1 MTADLTQRLWEL
13 ALPQRWFSGRDGTP
27 LGVDLKPLVEPV
39 PRAKP
44 RDRVETNRLAPALQ
58 PALLNVGFPDGRVE
72 RYLIPLLDGKDA
84 CDNAGILLDLLRA
97 GAPGFV
103 ALREVPEAGPARR
116 FAGEQSNTNV
126 FFGAQVLMKLF
137 RRIEPGENVDVELHR
152 ALAGTGV
159 VAELYG
165 TWTVDGDTFAVFVE
179 ALRSP
184 VDGYD
189 LATGFAARGEDFTAH
204 ARALGEA
211 LAVVHRTLAERLP
224 TATISGEALADGCLR
239 RFAEVAAA
247 YPVAA
252 PYADAVADTVGRIP
266 VGPIPAQ
273 RVHGDCHLG
282 QVLLTEGRWVYVDFE
297 GEPLK
302 PLAERRLP
310 DSPLRD
316 VAGMLRS
323 FGYAAAAGPAPS
335 GWLAAC
341 RRAFLE
347 GYGLDPEAPNPVL
360 DAYEIDKAGYEVAYE
375 SRYRP
380 HLVQVPIDSLATLS
394 RRSQ

>member
-1 MTADLTQRLWEL
+1 MTADLTRRLWEL
-13 ALPQRWFSGRDGTP
+13 ALPQRWFSGRDGAP
-27 LGVDLKPLVEPV
+27 LGVDLGDPL
-39 PRAKP
+39 A
-44 RDRVETNRLAPALQ
+44 DGALR
-58 PALLNVGFPDGRVE
+58 PALLSVGFPDGRVE

-84 CDNAGILLDLLRA
+84 CDDAGVLLDLLRA

-126 FFGAQVLMKLF
+126 FFGDQVLMKLF

-165 TWTVDGDTFAVFVE
+165 TWTVDGADYAVFVE
-179 ALRSP
+179 ALEDP
-184 VDGYD
+184 ADGYD
-189 LATGFAARGEDFTAH
+189 LAKDFAARGEGFTSH
-204 ARALGEA
+204 ARALGRA
-211 LAVVHRTLAERLP
+211 LAVVHHTLADRLP
-224 TATISGEALADGCLR
+224 TATISGTELADGCRR

-247 YPVAA
+247 HPAAA
-252 PYADAVADTVGRIP
+252 PFAAAVSRAVERIP
-266 VGPIPAQ
+266 PGPLPAQ
-273 RVHGDCHLG
+273 RIHGDCHLG
-282 QVLLTEGRWVYVDFE
+282 QVLLTEPGSAEGRWVYVDFE

-302 PLAERRLP
+302 PLEERRLP

-323 FGYAAAAGPAPS
+323 FGYAAAAGGAPS
-335 GWLAAC
+335 GWLESC

-347 GYGLDPEAPNPVL
+347 GYGLDPDAPNPVL

-375 SRYRP
+375 SLYRP
-380 HLVQVPIDSLATLS
+380 HLVQVPIDFLATLS